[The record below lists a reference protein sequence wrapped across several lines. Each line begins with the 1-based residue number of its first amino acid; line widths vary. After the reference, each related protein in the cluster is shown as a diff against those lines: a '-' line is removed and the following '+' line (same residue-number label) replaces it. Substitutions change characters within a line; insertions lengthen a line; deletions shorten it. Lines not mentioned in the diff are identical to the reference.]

1 MRRSTMVMAALS
13 LLALGCT
20 SVKQKDVDDL
30 GARLTTLEASV
41 KALAATQDGIAQKS
55 GAIEARLAS
64 LKGELEAV
72 VKDQADRSGKRIDS
86 LASAD
91 GLRAK
96 AVDEKIAK
104 LESEQANL
112 RAQGTS
118 DLQRLKEE
126 MSKMTVDLVAQA
138 QAAAKASQTPAS
150 TPPAET
156 KIVAPATQQK

>member
-1 MRRSTMVMAALS
+1 MVMAAFS

-20 SVKQKDVDDL
+20 SVKKQDVDDL
-30 GARLTTLEASV
+30 GMRLTTLEASV
-41 KALAATQDGIAQKS
+41 KALAATQDEMAQKS
-55 GAIEARLAS
+55 VAIEARLAS
-64 LKGELEAV
+64 LKGELESV

-91 GLRAK
+91 ELRAK

-112 RAQGTS
+112 RTQGTS
-118 DLQRLKEE
+118 DLQRLKDE

-138 QAAAKASQTPAS
+138 QAAARASQTPAPK
-150 TPPAET
+150 PPAET
-156 KIVAPATQQK
+156 KVVAPATQQK